1 MCPAVMDSETVRHG
15 AGPNHKEMHMSK
27 AKKSPKASSKDQ
39 QHSTK
44 KMSGL
49 DAAAKVLAEAGEP
62 MNVKAV
68 VEAAMAKG
76 YWTSKGATPWA
87 TVYSAV
93 IREIVAKKETSRFRK
108 TAKGMFELAK

>member
-1 MCPAVMDSETVRHG
+1 
-15 AGPNHKEMHMSK
+15 MSK
-27 AKKSPKASSKDQ
+27 KTTTTKAPKNAKATTEAKVKKAAAPKADKP
-39 QHSTK
+39 
-44 KMSGL
+44 MSGL
-49 DAAAKVLAEAGEP
+49 DAAAKVLAEVGEP
-62 MNVKAV
+62 MNIKAV

>member
-1 MCPAVMDSETVRHG
+1 MSKSKKSTKTDSKNATDKKQSKVPAVE
-15 AGPNHKEMHMSK
+15 AK
-27 AKKSPKASSKDQ
+27 A
-39 QHSTK
+39 K

-49 DAAAKVLAEAGEP
+49 DAAAKVLAEVGEP
-62 MNVKAV
+62 MNIKAV